1 MMGRSQVAAFTAT
14 QKNIGAIINIMLY
27 FYKTTWMYFRP
38 GEKDA
43 LHHVEVLHQHISL
56 RFGAQV
62 AHGVADPQLDGT
74 FQGWRCGL
82 SGGEVKFKLPF
93 PIWIQLFAWNIC
105 FAKLE

>member
-1 MMGRSQVAAFTAT
+1 
-14 QKNIGAIINIMLY
+14 
-27 FYKTTWMYFRP
+27 MYFRP

-74 FQGWRCGL
+74 FQG
-82 SGGEVKFKLPF
+82 
-93 PIWIQLFAWNIC
+93 
-105 FAKLE
+105 